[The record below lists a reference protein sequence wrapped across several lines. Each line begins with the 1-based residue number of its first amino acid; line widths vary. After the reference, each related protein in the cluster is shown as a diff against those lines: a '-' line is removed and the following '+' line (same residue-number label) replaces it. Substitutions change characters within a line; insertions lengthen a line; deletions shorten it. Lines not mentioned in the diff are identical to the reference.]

1 VYMEDNSIFSMLG
14 GTIITD
20 SEDGVY
26 MSCEN
31 STFTMSGGTIT
42 GCAVGVYMSGNN
54 STFTMSGGTITGCDS
69 KGVDISG
76 NNSTFTMTGGEISGC
91 DYYGVF
97 VDKNSTFT
105 MSGGTILGNKRYGV
119 RVSSLSSSFFM
130 LGGSIVGNNGY
141 GVYQSGT
148 FSISGSAV
156 IKDNV
161 KDGTKEGNVYIGGTP
176 SNVYIS
182 YSTTFSISGP
192 LDADADIRVDG
203 KLNDIIKINIPE
215 GEGSYQYT
223 ASDVAKIH
231 NADGSLIGAIVD
243 GKVRLKKP
251 FGDNITVTATQ
262 SATYTGNAIAP
273 TITVSDGNTP
283 LAENTDYTIA
293 YLQGA
298 SATTEMINQ
307 GEYTIKITAK
317 GDYSGEKNVTFT
329 INPKPITADGIGVAA
344 ISAQN
349 YTGKGITPALTITDG
364 STTLVLGTDY
374 TVTCTDNIN
383 IGTATATI
391 TGIGNYTGTIEKT
404 FTILPIPVTVTA
416 EAKSKTFGES
426 DPEFTATVTGLVNND
441 SPDLITYTF
450 SRTEGENAGEYT
462 ITPKGDEKQGNYVVS
477 FVDATLTITK
487 ATPNPEPDPQ
497 NPSTPVSSVD
507 NNGNNVKVWSY
518 AHTIYIASTPDSQY
532 KIIDLQGRTIK
543 SATTKSSYEEVTINT
558 SGVYVV
564 IINGKSYKVSL

>member
-42 GCAVGVYMSGNN
+42 GCAVGVDMPDDN
-54 STFTMSGGTITGCDS
+54 SS
-69 KGVDISG
+69 
-76 NNSTFTMTGGEISGC
+76 FTMTGGEISGC
-91 DYYGVF
+91 DKGVYISGE
-97 VDKNSTFT
+97 NSTFT
-105 MSGGTILGNKRYGV
+105 MSGGEISGCDSYGVVISGNNSTFNMSGGTILGCKNRGV
-119 RVSSLSSSFFM
+119 NNWGSFLM
-130 LGGSIVGNNGY
+130 SGGSIVGNNNY
-141 GVYQSGT
+141 GVYNYGS

-161 KDGTKEGNVYIGGTP
+161 KNGTKEGKVYTGGTP
-176 SNVYIS
+176 SNY
-182 YSTTFSISGP
+182 SISKPIIISGT
-192 LDADADIRVDG
+192 LNADADIRVDG
-203 KLNDIIKINIPE
+203 KLNDIIKITIPE

-223 ASDVAKIH
+223 ASDVAQIH

-243 GKVRLKKP
+243 GKVMLKKP

-273 TITVSDGNTP
+273 IITVSEGNTP

-293 YLQGA
+293 YLQGTF
-298 SATTEMINQ
+298 ATTEMINQ

-329 INPKPITADGIGVAA
+329 INPKPITADGISVAA

-364 STTLVLGTDY
+364 STPLVLGTDY

-404 FTILPIPVTVTA
+404 FTILPVPVTVTA
-416 EAKSKTFGES
+416 ENKTKTFGES
-426 DPEFTATVTGLVNND
+426 DPEFTATVTGLINNE
-441 SPDLITYTF
+441 SPDLITYTLT
-450 SRTEGENAGEYT
+450 RTEGENAGEYT
-462 ITPKGDEKQGNYVVS
+462 ITPKGEEKQGNYVVS

-487 ATPNPEPDPQ
+487 ATPNPEPEPQ

-507 NNGNNVKVWSY
+507 NNGSNVKVWSY
-518 AHTIYIASTPDSQY
+518 AYTIYIASTPDSQY
-532 KIIDLQGRTIK
+532 KIIDLQGRAIK
-543 SATTKSSYEEVTINT
+543 SATTKSSYEKVNINN
-558 SGVYVV
+558 SGIYVV